1 MRKIKNYSKRR
12 RIIMGTV
19 GILAA
24 MYIIVIIWHT
34 FKPLPVGVSYAGDL
48 HSAEQV
54 EMIYDLSYAQDKE
67 GTDLESELRIFD
79 EIHELIDE
87 AEEFLVLDLFLF
99 DNYNDTETAYPAIA
113 ERLADHLIEKKK
125 ENPDFPIYFITDPLN
140 VGYGS
145 YESLLL
151 ETLEAEGVEVII
163 TDLDKLRDSMPLYS
177 GLYRV
182 IFQWFDNPGDG
193 WIANAMSSDAPD
205 MTLSSYMQMMN
216 IKANH
221 RKTVVSE
228 QEAIISSANPHDASG
243 LHGNMAFRVSG
254 PVLDDILEAEEAVS
268 KLSGGPD
275 FPRAEMPEQSGDYEV
290 QYVTERQILKALLK
304 HMDSTEEGDS
314 IQMAMF
320 YLSETSVVDSLVEA
334 SNRGVEIQLV
344 LDPNKNAFGNEKTG
358 LPNRP
363 AVNGLVDAASDSLAV
378 RWYNP
383 VVGQFHTKTIM
394 IQNGEETVILG
405 GSANMTER
413 TLMDY
418 NLEADILIKAPT
430 DSELVGELDT
440 YFERLWNNE
449 DALYTLDL
457 EEYQDEFT
465 FWQRGI
471 YNFQKLFK
479 LTTY

>member
-1 MRKIKNYSKRR
+1 MKKSKDYSKRR
-12 RIIMGTV
+12 RIVMRVLGV
-19 GILAA
+19 LAA

-34 FKPLPVGVSYAGDL
+34 FKPLPEGVSFAGDL
-48 HSAEQV
+48 HGVEQV

-67 GTDLESELRIFD
+67 GTGLESELRIFD
-79 EIHELIDE
+79 EIYELIDE

-113 ERLADHLIEKKK
+113 ERLADHIVEKKQ

-140 VGYGS
+140 LGYGS

-182 IFQWFDNPGDG
+182 IFQWFDNDGEG

-205 MTLSSYMQMMN
+205 MTLSSYMQLMN

-228 QEAIISSANPHDASG
+228 QEAIVSSANPHDASG

-254 PVLDDILEAEEAVS
+254 PVLDDILEAEEAIS

-275 FPRAEMPEQSGDYEV
+275 FPRAEMPEQTGDYEV
-290 QYVTERQILKALLK
+290 QYLTERQILEELLK
-304 HMDSTEEGDS
+304 HLDSTEKGDS

-320 YLSETSVVDSLVEA
+320 YLSETSVVKSLEEA
-334 SNRGVEIQLV
+334 SNRGVEVQLV
-344 LDPNKNAFGNEKTG
+344 LDPNENAFGNEKTG

-363 AVNGLVDAASDSLAV
+363 AVNGMVDAASDSLEV

-394 IQNGEETVILG
+394 IQSGEETIIMG

-418 NLEADILIKAPT
+418 NLESDILIKAPT
-430 DSELVGELDT
+430 DSDLVGELDT
-440 YFERLWNNE
+440 YFDRLWNNE

-457 EEYQDEFT
+457 EEYQDGFN

>member
-1 MRKIKNYSKRR
+1 MKKNKDYSKRR
-12 RIIMGTV
+12 RIVMRVLGV
-19 GILAA
+19 LAA

-34 FKPLPVGVSYAGDL
+34 FKPLPEGVSFAGDL
-48 HSAEQV
+48 HGVEQV

-67 GTDLESELRIFD
+67 GTGLESELRIFD
-79 EIHELIDE
+79 EIYELIDE

-113 ERLADHLIEKKK
+113 ERLADHIVEKKQ

-140 VGYGS
+140 LGYGS

-182 IFQWFDNPGDG
+182 IFQWFDNDGEG

-205 MTLSSYMQMMN
+205 MTLSSYMQLMN

-228 QEAIISSANPHDASG
+228 QEAIVSSANPHDASG

-254 PVLDDILEAEEAVS
+254 PMLDDILEAEEAVS

-275 FPRAEMPEQSGDYEV
+275 FPRAEMPEQTGDYEV
-290 QYVTERQILKALLK
+290 QYLTERQILEELLK
-304 HMDSTEEGDS
+304 HLDSTEKGDS

-320 YLSETSVVDSLVEA
+320 YLSETSVVKSLEEA
-334 SNRGVEIQLV
+334 SNRGVEVQLV
-344 LDPNKNAFGNEKTG
+344 LDPNENAFGNEKTG

-363 AVNGLVDAASDSLAV
+363 AVNGMVDAASDSLEV

-394 IQNGEETVILG
+394 IQSGEETIIMG

-418 NLEADILIKAPT
+418 NLESDILIKAPT
-430 DSELVGELDT
+430 DSDLVGELDT
-440 YFERLWNNE
+440 YFDRLWNNE

-457 EEYQDEFT
+457 EEYQDGFN

>member
-1 MRKIKNYSKRR
+1 MKKSKDYSKRR
-12 RIIMGTV
+12 RIVMRVLGV
-19 GILAA
+19 LAA

-34 FKPLPVGVSYAGDL
+34 FKPLPEGVSFAGDL
-48 HSAEQV
+48 HGVEQV

-67 GTDLESELRIFD
+67 GTGLESELRIFD
-79 EIHELIDE
+79 EIYELIDE

-113 ERLADHLIEKKK
+113 ERLADHIVEKKQ

-140 VGYGS
+140 LGYGS

-182 IFQWFDNPGDG
+182 IFQWFDNDGEG

-205 MTLSSYMQMMN
+205 MTLSSYMQLMN

-228 QEAIISSANPHDASG
+228 QEAIVSSANPHDASG

-275 FPRAEMPEQSGDYEV
+275 FPRAEMPEQTGDYEV
-290 QYVTERQILKALLK
+290 QYLTERQILEELLK
-304 HMDSTEEGDS
+304 HLDSTEKGDS

-320 YLSETSVVDSLVEA
+320 YLSETSVVKSLEEA
-334 SNRGVEIQLV
+334 SNRGVEVQLV
-344 LDPNKNAFGNEKTG
+344 LDPNENAFGNEKTG

-363 AVNGLVDAASDSLAV
+363 AVNGMVDAASDSLEV

-394 IQNGEETVILG
+394 IQSGEETIIMG

-418 NLEADILIKAPT
+418 NLESDILIKAPT
-430 DSELVGELDT
+430 DSDLVGELDT
-440 YFERLWNNE
+440 YFDRLWNNE

-457 EEYQDEFT
+457 EEYQDGFN

>member
-1 MRKIKNYSKRR
+1 MKRIKNYSKRR
-12 RIIMGTV
+12 RIIMGIV
-19 GILAA
+19 GVLAA

-34 FKPLPVGVSYAGDL
+34 FKPLPEGISFAGGL
-48 HSAEQV
+48 HSAEEV
-54 EMIYDLSYAQDKE
+54 DMIYDLSYAQDKE
-67 GTDLESELRIFD
+67 GKGLEHELRIFD

-99 DNYNDTETAYPAIA
+99 DNYNDTETAYPAVA
-113 ERLADHLIEKKK
+113 ERLADHLIEKKQ

-140 VGYGS
+140 IGYGS

-182 IFQWFDNPGDG
+182 IFQWFDNDGEG
-193 WIANAMSSDAPD
+193 WIKNGMSSEAPD
-205 MTLSSYMQMMN
+205 MTLSSYMKLMN

-275 FPRAEMPEQSGDYEV
+275 LPRAEMPEQTGDYEV
-290 QYVTERQILKALLK
+290 QYVTERQVLNALLK
-304 HMDSTEEGDS
+304 HIDETEKGDS
-314 IQMAMF
+314 IHLAMF
-320 YLSETSVVDSLVEA
+320 YVSESSVINSLVEA
-334 SNRGVEIQLV
+334 ANRGVDVRLI
-344 LDPNKNAFGNEKTG
+344 LDPNENAFGNEKTG

-363 AVNGLVDAASDSLAV
+363 AVHGMLGDAGESLQV
-378 RWYNP
+378 RWYNT
-383 VVGQFHTKTIM
+383 VVGQFHTKTVM
-394 IQNGEETVILG
+394 IQDGEETIVLG
-405 GSANMTER
+405 GSSNLTER

-430 DSELVGELDT
+430 DSELVSELDS
-440 YFERLWNNE
+440 YFDRLWDND
-449 DALYTLDL
+449 DALYTLDV
-457 EEYQDEFT
+457 EEYQDDFT

>member
-1 MRKIKNYSKRR
+1 MKKFKSYSKRR
-12 RIIMGTV
+12 RIIMGIV
-19 GILAA
+19 GVLAA

-34 FKPLPVGVSYAGDL
+34 FKPLPEGVSFAGDL
-48 HSAEQV
+48 HSTEQV
-54 EMIYDLSYAQDKE
+54 EMIYDLSYAQDKD
-67 GTDLESELRIFD
+67 GTGLESELRIFD

-99 DNYNDTETAYPAIA
+99 DNYNDTETAYPAVA

-140 VGYGS
+140 IGYGS

-182 IFQWFDNPGDG
+182 IFQWFDNDGEG
-193 WIANAMSSDAPD
+193 WIANAMSSEAPD
-205 MTLSSYMQMMN
+205 MTLSSYMKLMN
-216 IKANH
+216 TKANH

-268 KLSGGPD
+268 KLSGGPEL
-275 FPRAEMPEQSGDYEV
+275 PRAEMPGQEGDYEV

-304 HMDSTEEGDS
+304 EMDSTEKGDS

-320 YLSETSVVDSLVEA
+320 YLSETSVVNSLVDA
-334 SNRGVEIQLV
+334 SNRGVEVQLV
-344 LDPNKNAFGNEKTG
+344 LDPNENAFGNEKTG

-363 AVNGLVDAASDSLAV
+363 AVNGMVDEASDSLEV

-383 VVGQFHTKTIM
+383 VVGQFHTKTVIV
-394 IQNGEETVILG
+394 QREDEAVILG
-405 GSANMTER
+405 GAANMTER
-413 TLMDY
+413 ALM
-418 NLEADILIKAPT
+418 
-430 DSELVGELDT
+430 
-440 YFERLWNNE
+440 RLGLC
-449 DALYTLDL
+449 ASK
-457 EEYQDEFT
+457 
-465 FWQRGI
+465 I
-471 YNFQKLFK
+471 IC
-479 LTTY
+479 

>member
-1 MRKIKNYSKRR
+1 MKKNNDYSKRR
-12 RIIMGTV
+12 RIVMRVLGV
-19 GILAA
+19 LAA

-34 FKPLPVGVSYAGDL
+34 FKPLPEGVSFAGDL
-48 HSAEQV
+48 HGVEQV

-67 GTDLESELRIFD
+67 GTGLESELRIFD
-79 EIHELIDE
+79 EIYELIDE

-113 ERLADHLIEKKK
+113 ERLADHIVEKKQ

-140 VGYGS
+140 LGYGS

-182 IFQWFDNPGDG
+182 IFQWFDNDGEG

-205 MTLSSYMQMMN
+205 MTLSSYMQLMN

-228 QEAIISSANPHDASG
+228 QEAIVSSANPHDASG

-254 PVLDDILEAEEAVS
+254 PVLDDILEAEEAIS

-275 FPRAEMPEQSGDYEV
+275 FPRAEMPEQTGDYEV
-290 QYVTERQILKALLK
+290 QYLTERQILEELLK
-304 HMDSTEEGDS
+304 HLDSTEKGDS

-320 YLSETSVVDSLVEA
+320 YLSETSVVKSLEEA
-334 SNRGVEIQLV
+334 SNRGVEVQLV
-344 LDPNKNAFGNEKTG
+344 LDPNENAFGNEKTG

-363 AVNGLVDAASDSLAV
+363 AVNGMVDAASDSLEV

-394 IQNGEETVILG
+394 IQSGEETIIMG

-418 NLEADILIKAPT
+418 NLESDILIKAPT
-430 DSELVGELDT
+430 DSDLVGELDT
-440 YFERLWNNE
+440 YFDRLWNNE

-457 EEYQDEFT
+457 EEYQDGFN

>member
-1 MRKIKNYSKRR
+1 MKKSKDYSKRR
-12 RIIMGTV
+12 RIVMRVLGV
-19 GILAA
+19 LAA

-34 FKPLPVGVSYAGDL
+34 FKPLPEGVSFAGDL
-48 HSAEQV
+48 HGVEQV

-67 GTDLESELRIFD
+67 GTGLESELRIFD
-79 EIHELIDE
+79 EIYELIDE

-99 DNYNDTETAYPAIA
+99 DNYNDTDTAYPAIA
-113 ERLADHLIEKKK
+113 ERLADHIVEKKQ

-140 VGYGS
+140 LGYGS

-182 IFQWFDNPGDG
+182 IFQWFDNDGEG

-205 MTLSSYMQMMN
+205 MTLSSYMQLMN

-228 QEAIISSANPHDASG
+228 QEAIVSSANPHDASG

-254 PVLDDILEAEEAVS
+254 PVLDDILEAEEAIS

-275 FPRAEMPEQSGDYEV
+275 FPRAEMPEQTGDYEV
-290 QYVTERQILKALLK
+290 QYLTERQILEELLK
-304 HMDSTEEGDS
+304 HLDSTEKGDS

-320 YLSETSVVDSLVEA
+320 YLSETSVVKSLEEA
-334 SNRGVEIQLV
+334 SNRGVEVQLV
-344 LDPNKNAFGNEKTG
+344 LDPNENAFGNEKTG

-363 AVNGLVDAASDSLAV
+363 AVNGMVDAASDSLEV

-394 IQNGEETVILG
+394 IQSGEETIIMG

-418 NLEADILIKAPT
+418 NLESDILIKAPT
-430 DSELVGELDT
+430 DSDLVGELDT
-440 YFERLWNNE
+440 YFDRLWNNE

-457 EEYQDEFT
+457 EEYQDGFN